1 MDMKTLTAREAKRLV
16 SKLEGW
22 RIRGKSLE
30 KVYKFD
36 TYKECMRF
44 FNRVAALA
52 EKVQHHPDTLV
63 SYGKVVIR
71 LTTHDAGGL
80 TARDFRMAKLINRL
94 ERKHV
99 HKAAG

>member
-1 MDMKTLTAREAKRLV
+1 MKPLTAREARHLA

-22 RIRGKSLE
+22 RIRGKMLE
-30 KVYKFD
+30 KTYKFKE
-36 TYKECMRF
+36 YKQCVRF
-44 FNRVAALA
+44 FNKIAALA
-52 EKVQHHPDTLV
+52 EKIQHHPDAMV